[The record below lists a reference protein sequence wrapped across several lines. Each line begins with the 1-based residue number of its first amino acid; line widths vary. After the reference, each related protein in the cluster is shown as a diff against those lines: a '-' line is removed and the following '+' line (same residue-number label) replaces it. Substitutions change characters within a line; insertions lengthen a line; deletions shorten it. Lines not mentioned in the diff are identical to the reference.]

1 MNAIEV
7 AAAAPAIDEVVAS
20 DSEDDLPPLKD
31 EPPYPYF
38 VIRQDVELELNFRAK
53 RIDGKTHITFAVVS
67 GAQVDELAI
76 DARQSEIDVKNIT
89 VEVLKDLQTIAP
101 PKKVS
106 ATYTDPYN
114 LLDYPKYYNWN
125 ASHHD
130 LRKIR
135 MRPLMHTRQSD
146 VPAENREQ
154 VGCTPVDGALR
165 VNLRDLKKIKEE
177 PGVGVTKRPTLK
189 IRVSNMT
196 PSSIELP
203 ENELTGAREYRV
215 TIPFE
220 TKLMRDGL
228 QFVGVDAG
236 DLRYP
241 HAYTRHS
248 IEPGT
253 ASCIFPC
260 IDDHGQLSTWSIAV
274 KCPRTLGDALWQP
287 LATQQRANGNGNG
300 HRDRGLTNHTKSDR
314 DFALTEEDKLLEMTV
329 VCSGILTDE
338 VVDPEDERKKVMTF
352 EMDKRVSVQKIGFA
366 VGPFEHVDLFSDFRT
381 EENDEKLGA
390 SALKIHGYCLPGRAA
405 EVQTTCAALAAAADF
420 FTLTFARYPFE
431 SYKMCFVDDMVSDT
445 VALQSLSFIS
455 TRLLFPEDVIDP
467 EVDVT
472 RELVFSL
479 ASQWSGINLFPNTR
493 KDLWVVIGIAYYM
506 TDLFLKKLCGNNDYR
521 FRMKTMSDKLVTIDI
536 KRPSLHD
543 LGHVLHIGDF
553 EMEFMTLKAPLVL
566 FILDKRLMKA
576 PAQTNLTRIISRIL
590 YKANIGEKQSEW
602 IINTESFQRVCE
614 KNARNKLEA
623 FWNQWV
629 YGSGCPRFDVFQRF
643 NKKRLCVEMTI
654 RQVQD
659 KALSEAEVLKKTEF
673 LRAIKEKIHGV
684 KTEAAPGLF
693 TGPMTIRIHE
703 ADGTPYEH
711 IVEIREDAAKAAKFE
726 IPYNTKY
733 KRLKRKRRATEKL
746 SAQSAAD
753 PDNNDDALL
762 YCLGDV
768 LTNPDDMRKWEFSE
782 WEPDIEKA
790 MDQESYEWI
799 RMDAD
804 FEWACEMKTN
814 LQSYMY
820 VSQLQQDRDVVA
832 QQDSMLYLKKS
843 PPHPLVSTFLTR
855 TLVDRRYFHGIR
867 TMAAEMLYHHATE
880 KVSMTGMTHLLKAFA
895 ELFCYPDTSTP
906 RPNDFTDKKQYIVQ
920 SALPMAIARVR
931 DSNGRCPEPARR
943 FLLNQ
948 VQFNNNANNL
958 YSDHFYVARLLEA
971 LAHSLVPE
979 KRRDSGDVMDL
990 DMSLEERGFLE
1001 EAIVEIDRFRRMDE
1015 WANSYQNIWT
1025 TTALECRR
1033 KLMKAGVIPKSALDY
1048 IQYLQDETCDLVR
1061 IKAFEALVDLG
1072 YMMEL
1077 PIFRLVLSV
1086 LSTDKSPFVRDRLLK
1101 IFCSGLAGLAF
1112 GEQSRPKAAPAAAD
1126 SGELTV
1132 VNNTEAET
1140 QERRKQFARKQD
1152 IDVALAALK
1161 VEMEEQFADHESALE
1176 RAFWKA
1182 MNSNVLGRGEKITLL
1197 ELCGTMFD
1205 AADRWTI
1212 TLKYPKRWRVSRP
1225 VNRQPGRCIINFKSF
1240 YKTAMPKAKEPEPPA
1255 RPPEAKRL
1263 IVNMK
1268 GGAAKP
1274 NKPVPPAPRPVV
1286 TAPRPTPAPAV
1297 QSPVPATAPSPVPRE
1312 ADSIVAQ
1319 TFTKAA
1325 TPKPSFTKPSAPK
1338 PSAAPKPITTPKPST
1353 TIKSSS
1359 STASKPSSFT
1369 ASKPASS
1376 STAPKPSVS
1385 KPPLSKP
1392 SAPKP
1397 SAPKPSV
1404 GKPSVGK
1411 PIITKSGVAKPTVT
1425 TGASTSQQNGR
1436 ATPQATPEPGSS
1448 KLQKRPRP
1456 DKVPGV
1462 DDASPVLKKAKLS
1475 IRPDGTVVKKRKMF
1489 RFRHPN
1495 LRSILRKAGVVS
1507 QMPPPRDPSL
1517 IKRKS
1522 ATPSSVRASPAA
1534 SPAPPSESSIMAK
1547 PARKPLPGGPAA
1559 SPPPPAVA
1567 APSKPP
1573 SQASPPPSE
1582 GQPAPKKVKLV
1593 IKKPSSSVPR

>member
-1 MNAIEV
+1 M
-7 AAAAPAIDEVVAS
+7 APAGAPSVDEVIVS
-20 DSEDDLPPLKD
+20 DSEDDLPPVND

-38 VIRQDVELELNFRAK
+38 VLKQDVEIEVNFRSK
-53 RIDGKTHITFAVVS
+53 RIQGKSHITLGLVS
-67 GAQVDELAI
+67 GAISQLDELAI

-89 VEVLKDLQTIAP
+89 ITALKDQTPISAP
-101 PKKVS
+101 RKVP
-106 ATYTDPYN
+106 ATYTDPYK
-114 LLDYPKYYNWN
+114 LLDYPDYYNWN

-135 MRPLMHTRQSD
+135 MRSIMHNRRHD
-146 VPAENREQ
+146 VPAENREL

-165 VNLRDLKKIKEE
+165 INLREAKKMKETKEGKEE
-177 PGVGVTKRPTLK
+177 PTSGAGVAKRPLLK
-189 IRVSNMT
+189 IRVWSVT
-196 PSSIELP
+196 P
-203 ENELTGAREYRV
+203 NELQASELASSREIRV
-215 TIPFE
+215 TIPFK
-220 TKLMRDGL
+220 TKLVRDGF
-228 QFVGVDAG
+228 QFVGVDPG

-260 IDDHGQLSTWSIAV
+260 IDDPGQLPTWTMAV

-287 LATQQRANGNGNG
+287 LATQRANGNANN
-300 HRDRGLTNHTKSDR
+300 HRDRGQANQSKTDR

-329 VCSGILTDE
+329 VCSGSLSDE
-338 VVDPEDERKKVMTF
+338 IVDPEDERKKIMTF
-352 EMDKRVSVQKIGFA
+352 DLDKRVAVQKIGFA

-381 EENDEKLGA
+381 EENDEKLGG
-390 SALKIHGYCLPGRAA
+390 SALKIHGYCLPGRAT
-405 EVQTTCAALAAAADF
+405 EVHNTCAALAAAADF
-420 FTLTFARYPFE
+420 FTLTFARFPFE
-431 SYKMCFVDDMVSDT
+431 SYKLCFLDDMADDT

-455 TRLLFPEDVIDP
+455 TRLLFPEDMIDP

-472 RELVFSL
+472 RQLVYSL

-493 KDLWVVIGIAYYM
+493 RDLWVVIGIAYYM

-521 FRMKTMSDKLVTIDI
+521 FRMKTMSDKLVTVDV
-536 KRPSLHD
+536 KRPSLHE
-543 LGHVLHIGDF
+543 LGHLLHIGDF
-553 EMEFMTLKAPLVL
+553 EMEFMALKAPLVL

-623 FWNQWV
+623 FWAQWV

-659 KALSEAEVLKKTEF
+659 RALSESEVLKKTEF
-673 LRAIKEKIHGV
+673 FRAIKEKANGV
-684 KTEAAPGLF
+684 QVDEAMGLF

-711 IVEIREDAAKAAKFE
+711 IVEIREDAAKTAKFE

-753 PDNNDDALL
+753 PDNNEETLL

-768 LTNPDDMRKWEFSE
+768 LTNPEDMRKWEFSE
-782 WEPDIEKA
+782 WEPEIEKA

-832 QQDSMLYLKKS
+832 QQDSMLYLRKS

-867 TMAAEMLYHHATE
+867 TMAADMLYHHATE
-880 KVSMTGMTHLLKAFA
+880 KVAMAGMTHLLKAFT
-895 ELFCYPDTSTP
+895 ELFCYPNTATP
-906 RPNDFTDKKQYIVQ
+906 RPNDFTDKKQYLVQ
-920 SALPMAIARVR
+920 SALPMAIAKIR
-931 DSNGRCPEPARR
+931 DANGRCPEPARR
-943 FLLNQ
+943 LLLNQ
-948 VQFNNNANNL
+948 VQFNNNVNNP
-958 YSDHFYVARLLEA
+958 YSDHFYVAKLLEA
-971 LAHSLVPE
+971 VAHSLIPE
-979 KRRDSGDVMDL
+979 KRRDAGDSMDL
-990 DMSLEERGFLE
+990 DTSIEERSFLG

-1033 KLMKAGVIPKSALDY
+1033 KLMKAGVIPRSALDF
-1048 IQYLQDETCDLVR
+1048 IQYLQDDTCDLVR
-1061 IKAFEALVDLG
+1061 LKAFEALVDLG

-1077 PIFRLVLSV
+1077 SIFRLIVSV
-1086 LSTDKSPFVRDRLLK
+1086 MSTDRSPFVRDKLLK
-1101 IFCSGLAGLAF
+1101 IFCTGLASLAF
-1112 GEQSRPKAAPAAAD
+1112 GEQSRARAAPLAAD

-1132 VNNTEAET
+1132 INNTEGET

-1152 IDVALAALK
+1152 INVALAALRA
-1161 VEMEEQFADHESALE
+1161 EMEEQYAEQERPMMRAVWRALDSKVIG
-1176 RAFWKA
+1176 RA
-1182 MNSNVLGRGEKITLL
+1182 EKITLI
-1197 ELCGTMFD
+1197 ELCGAMFD

-1212 TLKYPKRWRVSRP
+1212 TMKYPKRWAVNRP
-1225 VNRQPGRCIINFKSF
+1225 VQRQPGRNMINFKSYF
-1240 YKTAMPKAKEPEPPA
+1240 KTGIPQKPKEKEPELLAPAPLPAPVPAAVTATATATAAATATASAPA
-1255 RPPEAKRL
+1255 RPTEPKRL
-1263 IVNMK
+1263 IVSMK
-1268 GGAAKP
+1268 SGTAKA
-1274 NKPVPPAPRPVV
+1274 NKPASPAPRPFSA
-1286 TAPRPTPAPAV
+1286 APRPSPSPAM
-1297 QSPVPATAPSPVPRE
+1297 QSPVPSAAPSPVPRE

-1319 TFTKAA
+1319 SITKSS
-1325 TPKPSFTKPSAPK
+1325 TPKPSVAKPSVAKPSVAKPSVAKPSPSVPKLPTAKPTTTKPSVAK
-1338 PSAAPKPITTPKPST
+1338 PGLARP
-1353 TIKSSS
+1353 
-1359 STASKPSSFT
+1359 
-1369 ASKPASS
+1369 
-1376 STAPKPSVS
+1376 
-1385 KPPLSKP
+1385 
-1392 SAPKP
+1392 
-1397 SAPKPSV
+1397 
-1404 GKPSVGK
+1404 
-1411 PIITKSGVAKPTVT
+1411 GVAKPVV
-1425 TGASTSQQNGR
+1425 SSPSLQQNGR
-1436 ATPQATPEPGSS
+1436 STPQATPEPSGTGTNN

-1462 DDASPVLKKAKLS
+1462 DDASPVLKKPKLS
-1475 IRPDGTVVKKRKMF
+1475 IRPDGTVVKKRRMF
-1489 RFRHPN
+1489 RFKHPN
-1495 LRSILRKAGVVS
+1495 LRQILKKAGVKNMGPV
-1507 QMPPPRDPSL
+1507 RDPSQL
-1517 IKRKS
+1517 KNRKPGHSLS
-1522 ATPSSVRASPAA
+1522 ARASPAG
-1534 SPAPPSESSIMAK
+1534 SPAPLPSESINAK
-1547 PARKPLPGGPAA
+1547 PARKPLPGGPSTA
-1559 SPPPPAVA
+1559 SPSPGPASLPPKPPP
-1567 APSKPP
+1567 
-1573 SQASPPPSE
+1573 QASPPPAE
-1582 GQPAPKKVKLV
+1582 GQAPKKVKLV
-1593 IKKPSSSVPR
+1593 IKKPSSSLPK

>member
-1 MNAIEV
+1 MSAIE
-7 AAAAPAIDEVVAS
+7 ATAAAPAVDEVIGS
-20 DSEDDLPPLKD
+20 DSEDDLPPMKD

-38 VIRQDVELELNFRAK
+38 VLKQDVELEINFRAK
-53 RIDGKTHITFAVVS
+53 RIEGKSHITFGMV
-67 GAQVDELAI
+67 GNAQLDEFAI

-89 VEVLKDLQTIAP
+89 VTALKDQNPLGP

-106 ATYTDPYN
+106 ATYTDPYK
-114 LLDYPKYYNWN
+114 LLDYPKYYDWN

-135 MRPLMHTRQSD
+135 MRPLMHTRRSD
-146 VPAENREQ
+146 VPAENREL
-154 VGCTPVDGALR
+154 VGCTPADGALR
-165 VNLRDLKKIKEE
+165 VSLRDLKKTKGAAKEE
-177 PGVGVTKRPTLK
+177 PVPGAGIAKRPTLK
-189 IRVSNMT
+189 IRVSSVT
-196 PSSIELP
+196 PNSAELP
-203 ENELTGAREYRV
+203 ESELTSSREYRV
-215 TIPFE
+215 TIPFK
-220 TKLMRDGL
+220 TKLVRDGV

-260 IDDHGQLSTWSIAV
+260 IDDPGTLPTWTMAV

-287 LATQQRANGNGNG
+287 LATQHRNGNANGN
-300 HRDRGLTNHTKSDR
+300 RDRGANQSKADR

-329 VCSGILTDE
+329 VCSGILSDE
-338 VVDPEDERKKVMTF
+338 IVDPEDEQKKIMTF
-352 EMDKRVSVQKIGFA
+352 EMEKRVAVQKIGFA

-405 EVQTTCAALAAAADF
+405 EVQNTCAALAAAADF
-420 FTLTFARYPFE
+420 FTLTFARYPFDN
-431 SYKMCFVDDMVSDT
+431 YKMCFLDDMVEDT
-445 VALQSLSFIS
+445 VALQSLSFVS
-455 TRLLFPEDVIDP
+455 TRLLFPEDIIDL

-472 RELVFSL
+472 RQLVYSL

-493 KDLWVVIGIAYYM
+493 RDLWVVIGIAYYM

-521 FRMKTMSDKLVTIDI
+521 FRMKTMSDKLVTVDI
-536 KRPSLHD
+536 KRPSLHE
-543 LGHVLHIGDF
+543 LGHFLHIGDF
-553 EMEFMTLKAPLVL
+553 EMEFMALKAPLVL

-590 YKANIGEKQSEW
+590 YKANIGDRQSEW

-659 KALSEAEVLKKTEF
+659 KALTEAELLKKSEF
-673 LRAIKEKIHGV
+673 LRAIKEKAHGV
-684 KTEAAPGLF
+684 KTDEKAGLF

-753 PDNNDDALL
+753 PDNNEDALL

-768 LTNPDDMRKWEFSE
+768 LTNPEDMRKWDFSE
-782 WEPDIEKA
+782 WEPEIEKA

-867 TMAAEMLYHHATE
+867 TMAAEMLYHHAAD
-880 KVSMTGMTHLLKAFA
+880 KVSMAGMTHLLKAFT
-895 ELFCYPDTSTP
+895 EMFCYADTSMP
-906 RPNDFTDKKQYIVQ
+906 RPNDFSDKKQYTVQ
-920 SALPMAIARVR
+920 SALPMAIAKIR
-931 DSNGRCPEPARR
+931 DANGRCPEAARR

-948 VQFNNNANNL
+948 VQFNNNANNP
-958 YSDHFYVARLLEA
+958 YSDHFYVAKLLEA
-971 LAHSLVPE
+971 LAHSLIPE
-979 KRRDSGDVMDL
+979 KRRESDDAMEV
-990 DMSLEERGFLE
+990 DMSAEERGFLK

-1033 KLMKAGVIPKSALDY
+1033 KLMKAGVIPKSAVAFV
-1048 IQYLQDETCDLVR
+1048 QYLQDDTCDLVR
-1061 IKAFEALVDLG
+1061 LKAFEALVDLG
-1072 YMMEL
+1072 YLMDL
-1077 PIFRLVLSV
+1077 PIFRLILSV
-1086 LSTDKSPFVRDRLLK
+1086 MSTDRSPFVRDKLVK
-1101 IFCSGLAGLAF
+1101 IFCTGLASLAF
-1112 GEQSRPKAAPAAAD
+1112 GEQSKAKVAPAVPD
-1126 SGELTV
+1126 GGLMIV
-1132 VNNTEAET
+1132 DNTEAET
-1140 QERRKQFARKQD
+1140 QKRRKEFARKQD
-1152 IDVALAALK
+1152 INVALEALRT
-1161 VEMEEQFADHESALE
+1161 EMEEQFSEQEAALE

-1182 MNSNVLGRGEKITLL
+1182 INSNLIGRSEKITLL
-1197 ELCGTMFD
+1197 ELCGTIVD

-1212 TLKYPKRWRVSRP
+1212 TLKYPKRWRVNRP
-1225 VNRQPGRCIINFKSF
+1225 VQRQPGRNIINFKAF
-1240 YKTAMPKAKEPEPPA
+1240 FKTGIPQKIKEPEPPA
-1255 RPPEAKRL
+1255 PVPAPVSAPAPAPVVVPSRPPEPKRL

-1268 GGAAKP
+1268 SGVAKP
-1274 NKPVPPAPRPVV
+1274 SKPTVSLPRPAPTASRPSPVS
-1286 TAPRPTPAPAV
+1286 AA
-1297 QSPVPATAPSPVPRE
+1297 QSPVPSAAPSPIPRE
-1312 ADSIVAQ
+1312 ADSIVAHSNA
-1319 TFTKAA
+1319 KAS
-1325 TPKPSFTKPSAPK
+1325 TPKPSFSKLPGSRPPSVKPGIVKAGIAKSVVSSA
-1338 PSAAPKPITTPKPST
+1338 
-1353 TIKSSS
+1353 SSS
-1359 STASKPSSFT
+1359 SSM
-1369 ASKPASS
+1369 
-1376 STAPKPSVS
+1376 
-1385 KPPLSKP
+1385 
-1392 SAPKP
+1392 
-1397 SAPKPSV
+1397 
-1404 GKPSVGK
+1404 
-1411 PIITKSGVAKPTVT
+1411 
-1425 TGASTSQQNGR
+1425 QQNGR
-1436 ATPQATPEPGSS
+1436 STPQPTPEPGSS
-1448 KLQKRPRP
+1448 KSQKRPRP
-1456 DKVPGV
+1456 DKIPGV
-1462 DDASPVLKKAKLS
+1462 DEASPALKKAKLTV
-1475 IRPDGTVVKKRKMF
+1475 RPDGTVVKKRRMF
-1489 RFRHPN
+1489 KFRHPN
-1495 LRSILRKAGVVS
+1495 LRKILKKLGVKN
-1507 QMPPPRDPSL
+1507 QMPYRDPSK
-1517 IKRKS
+1517 IRRPG
-1522 ATPSSVRASPAA
+1522 TPLSVRASPAG
-1534 SPAPPSESSIMAK
+1534 SPAPPPSESINAK
-1547 PARKPLPGGPAA
+1547 PARKPLPGAPSAA
-1559 SPPPPAVA
+1559 SPPPPVPASL
-1567 APSKPP
+1567 PPKPP
-1573 SQASPPPSE
+1573 PQASPPPVE

-1593 IKKPSSSVPR
+1593 IKKPSSSLPK

>member
-1 MNAIEV
+1 MSAIE
-7 AAAAPAIDEVVAS
+7 AAAAAAAVDEVIAS

-38 VIRQDVELELNFRAK
+38 VLKQDVEIEVNFRSK
-53 RIDGKTHITFAVVS
+53 RIEGKSHITFGLVS
-67 GAQVDELAI
+67 GAISQLDELAI
-76 DARQSEIDVKNIT
+76 DARQSEIDVNNIT
-89 VEVLKDLQTIAP
+89 ITALKDQTPIAP
-101 PKKVS
+101 PRKVP
-106 ATYTDPYN
+106 ATYTDPYK
-114 LLDYPKYYNWN
+114 LLDYPEYYNWN

-135 MRPLMHTRQSD
+135 MRPLMHTRRND
-146 VPAENREQ
+146 VPAENREL

-165 VNLRDLKKIKEE
+165 VNLREAKKIKDVKEVKEE
-177 PGVGVTKRPTLK
+177 SASGAGVAKRPLLK
-189 IRVSNMT
+189 IRVSSVT
-196 PSSIELP
+196 PNELL
-203 ENELTGAREYRV
+203 ENELTGSREFRV
-215 TIPFE
+215 TIPFK
-220 TKLMRDGL
+220 TKLVRDGF
-228 QFVGVDAG
+228 QFVGVDPG

-260 IDDHGQLSTWSIAV
+260 IDDPGQLPTWTMAV

-287 LATQQRANGNGNG
+287 LATQRANGNANN
-300 HRDRGLTNHTKSDR
+300 HRDRGLANQSKADR

-329 VCSGILTDE
+329 VCSGSLSDE
-338 VVDPEDERKKVMTF
+338 IVDPEDERKKIMTF
-352 EMDKRVSVQKIGFA
+352 DLDKRVAVQKIGFA

-381 EENDEKLGA
+381 EENDEKLGG

-405 EVQTTCAALAAAADF
+405 EVQNTCAALAAAADF
-420 FTLTFARYPFE
+420 FTLTFARFPFE
-431 SYKMCFVDDMVSDT
+431 SYKMCFLDDMVEDT
-445 VALQSLSFIS
+445 VALQSLSFVS
-455 TRLLFPEDVIDP
+455 TRLLFPEDMIDP

-472 RELVFSL
+472 RQLVYSL

-493 KDLWVVIGIAYYM
+493 RDLWVVIGIAYYM

-521 FRMKTMSDKLVTIDI
+521 FRMKTMSDKLVTVDI
-536 KRPSLHD
+536 KRPSLHE
-543 LGHVLHIGDF
+543 LGHLLHIGDF
-553 EMEFMTLKAPLVL
+553 EMEFMALKAPLVL

-623 FWNQWV
+623 FWAQWV

-673 LRAIKEKIHGV
+673 LRAIKERANGV
-684 KTEAAPGLF
+684 QVDAAMGLF

-753 PDNNDDALL
+753 PDNNEDALL

-768 LTNPDDMRKWEFSE
+768 LTNPEDMRKWEFSE

-880 KVSMTGMTHLLKAFA
+880 KVAMAGMTHLMKAFT
-895 ELFCYPDTSTP
+895 ELFCYPDSATP
-906 RPNDFTDKKQYIVQ
+906 RPNDFSDKKQYLVQ
-920 SALPMAIARVR
+920 SALPMAIAKVR

-943 FLLNQ
+943 LLLNQ
-948 VQFNNNANNL
+948 VQFNNNANNP
-958 YSDHFYVARLLEA
+958 YSDHFYVAKLLEA
-971 LAHSLVPE
+971 LAHSLIPE
-979 KRRDSGDVMDL
+979 KRRDAGDAMDL
-990 DMSLEERGFLE
+990 DTSVEERSFLG

-1033 KLMKAGVIPKSALDY
+1033 KLMKAGVLPKSALDF
-1048 IQYLQDETCDLVR
+1048 IQYLQDDTCDLVR

-1077 PIFRLVLSV
+1077 PIFRLIVSV
-1086 LSTDKSPFVRDRLLK
+1086 MSTDRSPFVRDKLLK
-1101 IFCSGLAGLAF
+1101 IFCTGLASLAF
-1112 GEQSRPKAAPAAAD
+1112 GEQSRAKIAPVAAD
-1126 SGELTV
+1126 SGELTI
-1132 VNNTEAET
+1132 VNNTEGET

-1152 IDVALAALK
+1152 INVALAALRA
-1161 VEMEEQFADHESALE
+1161 EMEEQYAEQERLLMRAVWRALD
-1176 RAFWKA
+1176 
-1182 MNSNVLGRGEKITLL
+1182 SNVIGRAEKITLI
-1197 ELCGTMFD
+1197 ELCGAMFD

-1212 TLKYPKRWRVSRP
+1212 TMKYPKRWRVNRP
-1225 VNRQPGRCIINFKSF
+1225 VQRQPGRNMIHFQSYF
-1240 YKTAMPKAKEPEPPA
+1240 KTAIPQKLKEKEPEPPV
-1255 RPPEAKRL
+1255 RPPEPKRL

-1268 GGAAKP
+1268 SGAAKP
-1274 NKPVPPAPRPVV
+1274 NKPAPPAPRPVSA
-1286 TAPRPTPAPAV
+1286 APRPSPAPTPAV
-1297 QSPVPATAPSPVPRE
+1297 QSPVPSAAPSPVPRE
-1312 ADSIVAQ
+1312 ADSIVAHSAV
-1319 TFTKAA
+1319 KAS
-1325 TPKPSFTKPSAPK
+1325 TPKPSIAKPSSSAPK
-1338 PSAAPKPITTPKPST
+1338 APTT
-1353 TIKSSS
+1353 
-1359 STASKPSSFT
+1359 
-1369 ASKPASS
+1369 
-1376 STAPKPSVS
+1376 
-1385 KPPLSKP
+1385 
-1392 SAPKP
+1392 
-1397 SAPKPSV
+1397 
-1404 GKPSVGK
+1404 K
-1411 PIITKSGVAKPTVT
+1411 PIITKPAVAKPGVAKPGISKTVVSS
-1425 TGASTSQQNGR
+1425 GSASLQQNGR
-1436 ATPQATPEPGSS
+1436 STPQATPEPGSS
-1448 KLQKRPRP
+1448 SSINKLQKRPRP

-1462 DDASPVLKKAKLS
+1462 DDASPVLKKPKLS
-1475 IRPDGTVVKKRKMF
+1475 IRPDGTVVKKRRMF
-1489 RFRHPN
+1489 RFKHPN
-1495 LRSILRKAGVVS
+1495 LRQILKKAGVKNMGPV
-1507 QMPPPRDPSL
+1507 RDPSQL
-1517 IKRKS
+1517 KHRKPGHPLS
-1522 ATPSSVRASPAA
+1522 ARASPAG
-1534 SPAPPSESSIMAK
+1534 SPAPPPSESINAK
-1547 PARKPLPGGPAA
+1547 PARKPLPGGPSAA
-1559 SPPPPAVA
+1559 SPSPGPASLPPKPPP
-1567 APSKPP
+1567 
-1573 SQASPPPSE
+1573 QASPPPAE
-1582 GQPAPKKVKLV
+1582 GQAPKKVKLV
-1593 IKKPSSSVPR
+1593 IKKPSSSLPK

>member
-1 MNAIEV
+1 MSAIE
-7 AAAAPAIDEVVAS
+7 AAAAAAAVDEVIAS

-38 VIRQDVELELNFRAK
+38 VLKQDVEIEVNFRSK
-53 RIDGKTHITFAVVS
+53 RIQGKSHITFGLVS
-67 GAQVDELAI
+67 GAISQLDELAI

-89 VEVLKDLQTIAP
+89 ITAIKDQIPIAP
-101 PKKVS
+101 PRRVS
-106 ATYTDPYN
+106 ATYTDPYK
-114 LLDYPKYYNWN
+114 LLDYPDYYNWN

-135 MRPLMHTRQSD
+135 MRPLMHTRRND
-146 VPAENREQ
+146 VPAENREL

-165 VNLRDLKKIKEE
+165 VNLREAKKSKDTKDTKEVKEE
-177 PGVGVTKRPTLK
+177 PASGAGVPKRPLLK
-189 IRVSNMT
+189 IRVSSMAPNE
-196 PSSIELP
+196 PLESELM
-203 ENELTGAREYRV
+203 GSREFRV
-215 TIPFE
+215 TIPFK
-220 TKLMRDGL
+220 TKLVRDGF
-228 QFVGVDAG
+228 QFVGVDPG

-241 HAYTRHS
+241 HAFTRHS

-260 IDDHGQLSTWSIAV
+260 IDDPGQLPTWTMAV
-274 KCPRTLGDALWQP
+274 KVPRTLGDALWQP
-287 LATQQRANGNGNG
+287 LATQRANGNANNN
-300 HRDRGLTNHTKSDR
+300 RDRGLANQSRSDR

-329 VCSGILTDE
+329 VCSGSLSDE
-338 VVDPEDERKKVMTF
+338 IVDPEDERKKIMTF
-352 EMDKRVSVQKIGFA
+352 DLDKRVAVQKIGFA

-381 EENDEKLGA
+381 EENDEKLGG

-405 EVQTTCAALAAAADF
+405 EVQNTCAALAAAADF
-420 FTLTFARYPFE
+420 FTLTFARFPFE
-431 SYKMCFVDDMVSDT
+431 SYKLCFLDDMAEDT
-445 VALQSLSFIS
+445 VALQSLSFVS
-455 TRLLFPEDVIDP
+455 TRLLFPEDIIDP

-472 RELVFSL
+472 RQLVYSL

-521 FRMKTMSDKLVTIDI
+521 FRMKTMSDKLVTVDI
-536 KRPSLHD
+536 KRPSLHE
-543 LGHVLHIGDF
+543 LGHILHMGDF
-553 EMEFMTLKAPLVL
+553 EMEFMALKAPLVL

-623 FWNQWV
+623 FWAQWV

-659 KALSEAEVLKKTEF
+659 KALSEAEVLRKTEF
-673 LRAIKEKIHGV
+673 LRAIKEKANGV
-684 KTEAAPGLF
+684 QVDTAIGLF

-753 PDNNDDALL
+753 PDNNEEALL

-768 LTNPDDMRKWEFSE
+768 LTSPEDMRKWEFSE

-867 TMAAEMLYHHATE
+867 TMAADMLYHHATE
-880 KVSMTGMTHLLKAFA
+880 KVAMAGMTHLMRAFT
-895 ELFCYPDTSTP
+895 ELFCYPDSTTP
-906 RPNDFTDKKQYIVQ
+906 RPNDFSDKKQYLVQ
-920 SALPMAIARVR
+920 SALPMAIAKIR

-943 FLLNQ
+943 LLLNQ
-948 VQFNNNANNL
+948 VQFNNNANNP
-958 YSDHFYVARLLEA
+958 YSDHFYVAKLLEA
-971 LAHSLVPE
+971 LAHSLIPE
-979 KRRDSGDVMDL
+979 KRRDPGDSMDL
-990 DMSLEERGFLE
+990 DTSAEESSFLK

-1033 KLMKAGVIPKSALDY
+1033 KLMKAGVIPKSALDF
-1048 IQYLQDETCDLVR
+1048 IQYLQDDTCDLVR

-1077 PIFRLVLSV
+1077 PIFRLIVSV
-1086 LSTDKSPFVRDRLLK
+1086 MSTDRSPFVRDKLIK
-1101 IFCSGLAGLAF
+1101 IFCTGLASLAF
-1112 GEQSRPKAAPAAAD
+1112 GEQSRAKPTPVAAD
-1126 SGELTV
+1126 SGELTI
-1132 VNNTEAET
+1132 VNNTESET

-1152 IDVALAALK
+1152 INVALAALRA
-1161 VEMEEQFADHESALE
+1161 EMEEQFAEQE
-1176 RAFWKA
+1176 RFLMKAIWKA
-1182 MNSNVLGRGEKITLL
+1182 LDSKVIGRAEKITLI
-1197 ELCGTMFD
+1197 ELCGAMFD
-1205 AADRWTI
+1205 AADRWTV
-1212 TLKYPKRWRVSRP
+1212 TMKYPKRWRVSRP
-1225 VNRQPGRCIINFKSF
+1225 VQRHPGRNMIHFKSF
-1240 YKTAMPKAKEPEPPA
+1240 FKTTTATPQKAKEKEPEPPV
-1255 RPPEAKRL
+1255 RPPEPKRL

-1268 GGAAKP
+1268 SGAAKP
-1274 NKPVPPAPRPVV
+1274 NKQAPPAPRPVSA
-1286 TAPRPTPAPAV
+1286 APRPPPVPAV
-1297 QSPVPATAPSPVPRE
+1297 QSPIPSAAPSPVPRE
-1312 ADSIVAQ
+1312 ADSIVAHSVN
-1319 TFTKAA
+1319 K
-1325 TPKPSFTKPSAPK
+1325 SS
-1338 PSAAPKPITTPKPST
+1338 TPKPST
-1353 TIKSSS
+1353 G
-1359 STASKPSSFT
+1359 KPS
-1369 ASKPASS
+1369 
-1376 STAPKPSVS
+1376 
-1385 KPPLSKP
+1385 L

-1397 SAPKPSV
+1397 LPS
-1404 GKPSVGK
+1404 K
-1411 PIITKSGVAKPTVT
+1411 PIVTKPTVTKPGVAKPGVPK
-1425 TGASTSQQNGR
+1425 SVMSSVSSLHQNGR
-1436 ATPQATPEPGSS
+1436 STPQATPEPGSS
-1448 KLQKRPRP
+1448 SSSSSTNKLQKRPRP

-1462 DDASPVLKKAKLS
+1462 DDASPVLKKPKLS
-1475 IRPDGTVVKKRKMF
+1475 IRPDGTVVKKRRMF
-1489 RFRHPN
+1489 RFKHPN
-1495 LRSILRKAGVVS
+1495 LRQILKKAGVKNMGPV
-1507 QMPPPRDPSL
+1507 RDPSL
-1517 IKRKS
+1517 LKNRKPGHPLS
-1522 ATPSSVRASPAA
+1522 ARASPAG
-1534 SPAPPSESSIMAK
+1534 SPAPTPSESINAK
-1547 PARKPLPGGPAA
+1547 PARKPLPGGPSAA
-1559 SPPPPAVA
+1559 SPSPGPASLPPKPPP
-1567 APSKPP
+1567 P
-1573 SQASPPPSE
+1573 QASPPTPSE
-1582 GQPAPKKVKLV
+1582 GQAPKKVKLV
-1593 IKKPSSSVPR
+1593 IKKPSSSQPK